1 MTTRSVNC
9 RHGRNYEFRP
19 EATALLVID
28 MQRDF
33 FPDPDNT
40 ESDGTVD
47 PRPTIIPRVAAL
59 TERARQIGCH
69 VIHTREGYDA
79 DLSDVS
85 DFRRSLEYVGRPGP
99 DGPLLIRGEAGH
111 DFLDALQPRA
121 GELVIDKAAF
131 SAFHGTGLDDHLRR
145 AGIDHLI
152 LCGVTTQCCVHSTLR
167 SAVDRGYWCLTVADC
182 CAAEDTVLHDAALAL
197 IAGEGHL
204 FGWICDLADFEH
216 MALDESA
223 QSVTMAAV
231 PETRASGGG
240 RTPPGGASDGPEKA

>member
-1 MTTRSVNC
+1 MTKRSVNC
-9 RHGRNYEFRP
+9 WHDRSYEFRP

-33 FPDPDNT
+33 FPDPDDP

-47 PRPTIIPRVAAL
+47 PRTAIVPRVAAL
-59 TERARQIGCH
+59 TEHARQLGIK
-69 VIHTREGYDA
+69 VIHTREGYHA

-85 DFRRSLEYVGRPGP
+85 GFRRSLEYVGRPGP
-99 DGPLLIRGEAGH
+99 DGLLLIRGEAGH

-121 GELVIDKAAF
+121 DELVIDKAAF
-131 SAFHGTGLDDHLRR
+131 SAFHGTGLDDHLRQ

-167 SAVDRGYWCLTVADC
+167 SAVDCGYWCLTVADC
-182 CAAEDTVLHDAALAL
+182 CAAEEPILHDAALAL

-216 MALDESA
+216 VALDESA

-231 PETRASGGG
+231 PETRASDGGK
-240 RTPPGGASDGPEKA
+240 TPPGGASDGSQKA